1 MYDFLVYKIEMAF
14 ECTVSISTLKNNR
27 SIGNSTNTQFI
38 LLDLLFTF
46 SSVARL
52 QFLVHLP
59 RLQFYRCGTRSLKST
74 RSESVLVQ
82 DFDHQQIAF
91 NVHGQQQSQVTNRT
105 VIVN

>member
-52 QFLVHLP
+52 RFFFAFAEIVVL
-59 RLQFYRCGTRSLKST
+59 
-74 RSESVLVQ
+74 SVWNEIVEE
-82 DFDHQQIAF
+82 HTVRKCA
-91 NVHGQQQSQVTNRT
+91 RT
-105 VIVN
+105 TL